1 MEITALGMIETSG
14 LLSAIEAADAGLKA
28 ANVRLLGTDYVRGGL
43 VMVRFEG
50 DVAAVQAAVDAGAS
64 AAQRVG
70 NLLSAHVI
78 PRAMP
83 EVFCMLASDPSLGPG
98 KRSQG
103 GCAACG
109 GCEGGK
115 RELSCARSAHPRT
128 GRPDEDGPD
137 APAGGRP
144 ATPDGDGAVLPAPV
158 RRDRPARIRHAGP
171 AGSRSGAPAA
181 GPFATGPIPD
191 REQLMGWKVVALRSY
206 VRKLPGFPMTANEIR
221 YANKAA
227 LLDAIEAYR
236 GAGRP

>member
-64 AAQRVG
+64 AAQRIG
-70 NLLSAHVI
+70 HLLSAHVI

-83 EVFCMLASDPSLGPG
+83 EVFCMLASDPSVGPG
-98 KRSQG
+98 KRNQG

-109 GCEGGK
+109 GCEGGR
-115 RELSCARSAHPRT
+115 RELSCIQTHPSPNGEPSAER
-128 GRPDEDGPD
+128 
-137 APAGGRP
+137 AGTNMKP
-144 ATPDGDGAVLPAPV
+144 PTANPPAP
-158 RRDRPARIRHAGP
+158 DMAQ
-171 AGSRSGAPAA
+171 
-181 GPFATGPIPD
+181 FN
-191 REQLMGWKVVALRSY
+191 GWKVVALRSY

-221 YANKAA
+221 YANKAT
-227 LLDAIEAYR
+227 LLKAIEAYR
-236 GAGRP
+236 GGARPK

>member
-50 DVAAVQAAVDAGAS
+50 DVAAVQAAVDAGTM

-70 NLLSAHVI
+70 VVVSSHVI

-83 EVFCMLASDPSLGPG
+83 EVFCMLASDPGIGPG

-109 GCEGGK
+109 GCEGGM
-115 RELSCARSAHPRT
+115 RELRRCRDASASVDQEKPT
-128 GRPDEDGPD
+128 EEKTENKQKTDS
-137 APAGGRP
+137 A
-144 ATPDGDGAVLPAPV
+144 LPPL
-158 RRDRPARIRHAGP
+158 
-171 AGSRSGAPAA
+171 
-181 GPFATGPIPD
+181 
-191 REQLMGWKVVALRSY
+191 EELKKWKVLALRSFA
-206 VRKLPGFPMTANEIR
+206 RKLPGFSMKAGEIR
-221 YANKAA
+221 YANKAQLLEA
-227 LLDAIEAYR
+227 LTAYYEK
-236 GAGRP
+236 

>member
-50 DVAAVQAAVDAGAS
+50 DVAAVQAAVDAGTM

-70 NLLSAHVI
+70 VVVSSHVI

-83 EVFCMLASDPSLGPG
+83 EVFCMLASDPGVGPG

-109 GCEGGK
+109 GCEGGM
-115 RELSCARSAHPRT
+115 RELRRCREASATERKEKQT
-128 GRPDEDGPD
+128 EEKAENKQQPDSAMPSLEELK
-137 APAGGRP
+137 
-144 ATPDGDGAVLPAPV
+144 T
-158 RRDRPARIRHAGP
+158 
-171 AGSRSGAPAA
+171 
-181 GPFATGPIPD
+181 
-191 REQLMGWKVVALRSY
+191 WKVVALRSFA
-206 VRKLPGFPMTANEIR
+206 RKLPGFSMKAGEIR
-221 YANKAA
+221 YANKAQPLSA
-227 LLDAIEAYR
+227 LAEYIKSL
-236 GAGRP
+236 

>member
-83 EVFCMLASDPSLGPG
+83 EVFCMLASDPSVGPG

-109 GCEGGK
+109 GCEGGR
-115 RELSCARSAHPRT
+115 REMACARRPQREKAPETADEEEGKAPESSGETSA
-128 GRPDEDGPD
+128 GLPDVK
-137 APAGGRP
+137 APGNSEERSISLP
-144 ATPDGDGAVLPAPV
+144 GADMLKTWRV
-158 RRDRPARIRHAGP
+158 
-171 AGSRSGAPAA
+171 
-181 GPFATGPIPD
+181 T
-191 REQLMGWKVVALRSY
+191 ALRSF
-206 VRKLPGFPMTANEIR
+206 VRKLPGFPLTANEIR
-221 YANKAA
+221 YANKQA
-227 LLDAIEAYR
+227 LLEAAEAWR
-236 GAGRP
+236 EGHRKA

>member
-50 DVAAVQAAVDAGAS
+50 DVAAVQAAVDAGTM

-70 NLLSAHVI
+70 VVVSSHVI

-83 EVFCMLASDPSLGPG
+83 EVFCMLASDPGVGPG

-109 GCEGGK
+109 GCEGGM
-115 RELSCARSAHPRT
+115 RELRRCREASASDNNEEKT
-128 GRPDEDGPD
+128 ENKQQSDS
-137 APAGGRP
+137 A
-144 ATPDGDGAVLPAPV
+144 LPPL
-158 RRDRPARIRHAGP
+158 
-171 AGSRSGAPAA
+171 
-181 GPFATGPIPD
+181 
-191 REQLMGWKVVALRSY
+191 EELKNWKVLALRSFA
-206 VRKLPGFPMTANEIR
+206 RKLPGFSMKAGEIR
-221 YANKAA
+221 YANKAQLLSA
-227 LLDAIEAYR
+227 LAAYFEK
-236 GAGRP
+236 

>member
-50 DVAAVQAAVDAGAS
+50 DVAAVQAAVDAGTM

-70 NLLSAHVI
+70 VVVSSHVI

-83 EVFCMLASDPSLGPG
+83 EVFCMLASDPGIGPG

-109 GCEGGK
+109 GCEGGM
-115 RELSCARSAHPRT
+115 RELKRCGQADKEKPKEKNTAKTQQPGMPPLEELKH
-128 GRPDEDGPD
+128 
-137 APAGGRP
+137 
-144 ATPDGDGAVLPAPV
+144 
-158 RRDRPARIRHAGP
+158 
-171 AGSRSGAPAA
+171 
-181 GPFATGPIPD
+181 
-191 REQLMGWKVVALRSY
+191 WKVLALRSFA
-206 VRKLPGFPMTANEIR
+206 RKLPDFSLKAAEIR
-221 YANKAA
+221 YAKKDQLLTALAA
-227 LLDAIEAYR
+227 YYKK
-236 GAGRP
+236 

>member
-50 DVAAVQAAVDAGAS
+50 DVAAVQAAVDAGTM

-70 NLLSAHVI
+70 VVVSSHVI

-83 EVFCMLASDPSLGPG
+83 EVFCMLASDPGVGPG

-109 GCEGGK
+109 GCEGGV
-115 RELSCARSAHPRT
+115 RELRRCREASAQDEKEKPQEECT
-128 GRPDEDGPD
+128 ESTKQPDS
-137 APAGGRP
+137 
-144 ATPDGDGAVLPAPV
+144 VLPPL
-158 RRDRPARIRHAGP
+158 
-171 AGSRSGAPAA
+171 
-181 GPFATGPIPD
+181 
-191 REQLMGWKVVALRSY
+191 EELKKWKVLALRSFA
-206 VRKLPGFPMTANEIR
+206 RKLPGFSMKAGEIR
-221 YANKAA
+221 YANKAQLIAA
-227 LLDAIEAYR
+227 LTAYYDQK
-236 GAGRP
+236 

>member
-28 ANVRLLGTDYVRGGL
+28 ANVHLLGTDYVRGGL

-50 DVAAVQAAVDAGAS
+50 EVAAVQAAVDAGAS
-64 AAQRVG
+64 AAQRIG
-70 NLLSAHVI
+70 HLLSAHVI

-83 EVFCMLASDPSLGPG
+83 EVFCMLASDPSVGPG

-115 RELSCARSAHPRT
+115 RELSCLQSKPSRAGRRSGGRRT
-128 GRPDEDGPD
+128 GAGQG
-137 APAGGRP
+137 AAKAIVSVPA
-144 ATPDGDGAVLPAPV
+144 D
-158 RRDRPARIRHAGP
+158 
-171 AGSRSGAPAA
+171 
-181 GPFATGPIPD
+181 GPIPD
-191 REQLMGWKVVALRSY
+191 LEVLRGWKVVALRSY
-206 VRKLPGFPMTANEIR
+206 VRRLPGFSMTANEIR

-227 LLDAIEAYR
+227 LLEAIEAYR
-236 GAGRP
+236 GGTPD